1 MGRRYPLLILLTL
14 LTVGALLY
22 TDIMAFNQYTLPFDI
37 SVTDAHTA
45 TISPMTGIPLP
56 SDLHKGDRINLS
68 VLSTPARVAINAMSN
83 AEGNLKPNK
92 TYALV
97 IDRDSVLVTIPVS
110 TLTYS
115 ELGFKK
121 WWSWT
126 ACIYGMLLAGIS
138 LLLIWRGR
146 DRAAVAMLI
155 WVMSVMLGS
164 TCIAVP
170 GYGVAGFAYMLAGIF
185 FFLMGRVGFYFTV
198 EFMLGAS
205 LSASRRI
212 LFRSL
217 FLVILAAGALQ
228 QLGGSIIFIADGWA
242 ELVRPRYGIVFTA
255 GYLVPLIMLFVSY
268 HTVEAA
274 QRNRLRWLLWGGILW
289 FVGIFLSNTPVF
301 NVDASYLLSNSC
313 YAAAMAVFLYAIL
326 RHRVVDVSFVISR
339 TLVYTATM
347 SIIIGLFAATNSFV
361 EHATLGRD
369 ANLLL
374 ELLIPLLLGISFN
387 TLRTRI
393 DGYVSR
399 FLFRRQFRATEALN
413 DFAQS
418 CKFIDKPER
427 LLDLSIEE
435 IYRQSSAQGV
445 AIYEQADGDYL
456 RVRHQG
462 SLDFPQRVEADDAA
476 FVQLRAGK
484 RELELHARASTLGAE
499 GYVYPLSLR
508 NTVIGAIVCG
518 PRPGE
523 AYTADER
530 RLLANVAYQ
539 VGVALH
545 VLRMENKAKLVDAL
559 ANGSLSV
566 PAEVQAK
573 ARELAY
579 VTE

>member
-1 MGRRYPLLILLTL
+1 MGRRYPLMILLTL
-14 LTVGALLY
+14 LTLGASLY
-22 TDIMAFNQYTLPFDI
+22 AGIMAFNHYALPFDI
-37 SVTDAHTA
+37 HVVDAHTA
-45 TISPMTGIPLP
+45 VISPVAGLPLP
-56 SDLHKGDRINLS
+56 PGLQTGDRIDLS
-68 VLSTPARVAINAMSN
+68 ALPPSARVLINVTSF
-83 AEGNLKPNK
+83 AEGNLPPNHA
-92 TYALV
+92 YDLV
-97 IDRDSVLVTIPVS
+97 INRDSGPVTVPV
-110 TLTYS
+110 TTRTFFLRG
-115 ELGFKK
+115 LRH
-121 WWSWT
+121 WWSWI

-146 DRAAVAMLI
+146 DRAAGAMI
-155 WVMSVMLGS
+155 FWVMSVLFGS
-164 TCIAVP
+164 AFIAVP
-170 GYGVAGFAYMLAGIF
+170 GEGMPGFAYMLVGIL
-185 FFLMGRVGFYFTV
+185 FFLLGRVGFYFTV

-205 LSASRRI
+205 LSASRRT
-212 LFRSL
+212 LYRTS
-217 FLVILAAGALQ
+217 FLIILAAGALQ
-228 QLGGSIIFIADGWA
+228 QLGGSIVFVMSGWA
-242 ELVRPRYGIVFTA
+242 ELLRPQYGMVFTA
-255 GYLVPLIMLFVSY
+255 GYLVPLLMLFLSY
-268 HTVEAA
+268 NTAEAA
-274 QRNRLRWLLWGGILW
+274 LRNRLRWLLWGGVLW
-289 FVGIFLSNTPVF
+289 VVGIFLSNTPVF
-301 NVDASYLLSNSC
+301 NTDASYLLSDSC
-313 YAAAMAVFLYAIL
+313 YAVTMAIFLYAIL

-347 SIIIGLFAATNSFV
+347 SIIIGLFAAMNSFV

-374 ELLIPLLLGISFN
+374 ELLVPLLLGISFN

-399 FLFRRQFRATEALN
+399 LLFHRQFRATEALN

-427 LLDLSIEE
+427 LLDLTVEE
-435 IYRQSSAQGV
+435 IYRQSGAQGV
-445 AIYEQADGDYL
+445 AIYEQADGDYI

-508 NTVIGAIVCG
+508 NTVIGAVVCG
-518 PRPGE
+518 PRSGE

-566 PAEVQAK
+566 SAEIQTK

>member
-1 MGRRYPLLILLTL
+1 MGRRYPLLILLTVL
-14 LTVGALLY
+14 AVGATLY
-22 TDIMAFNQYTLPFDI
+22 TGIMAFKHYTLPFNVSI
-37 SVTDAHTA
+37 TDAHSA
-45 TISPMTGIPLP
+45 TIIPISGNRLP
-56 SDLHKGDRINLS
+56 PGLEKGDRINLS
-68 VLSTPARVAINAMSN
+68 ALSTPARVAINAMSN
-83 AEGNLKPNK
+83 AEGNMRSNQ

-97 IDRDSVLVTIPVS
+97 INRDGALITIPVP
-110 TLTYS
+110 TRTYS
-115 ELGFKK
+115 ELGFKQ
-121 WWSWT
+121 WWAWT
-126 ACIYGMLLAGIS
+126 ACIYGLLLAGVS
-138 LLLIWRGR
+138 LLLTWRGR
-146 DRAAVAMLI
+146 DRAAGTMLF

-164 TCIAVP
+164 TFIAVP
-170 GYGVAGFAYMLAGIF
+170 GDGIAGLVYMLGGIF
-185 FFLMGRVGFYFTV
+185 FFLMGRIGFYFTV
-198 EFMLGAS
+198 EFMLGAN
-205 LSASRRI
+205 LSVKRR
-212 LFRSL
+212 LFFRSL
-217 FLVILAAGALQ
+217 FLVTLVAGAIQ
-228 QLGGSIIFIADGWA
+228 QLGGSIIFVASGWA
-242 ELVRPRYGIVFTA
+242 ELLRPQYGMVFTA
-255 GYLVPLIMLFVSY
+255 GYLVPLIMLFASY
-268 HTVEAA
+268 HAVEVA
-274 QRNRLRWLLWGGILW
+274 QRNRLRWLLWGGVLW
-289 FVGIFLSNTPVF
+289 LVGIFLSNTPVF
-301 NVDASYLLSNSC
+301 NVDATYLESNSC

-347 SIIIGLFAATNSFV
+347 SIIIGLFAAMNSFV

-369 ANLLL
+369 ASMLL
-374 ELLIPLLLGISFN
+374 ELMVPLLLGISFN
-387 TLRTRI
+387 TMRTRI

-399 FLFRRQFRATEALN
+399 FLFRRQFKATEALN

-427 LLDLSIEE
+427 LLDLTAEE
-435 IYRQSSAQGV
+435 IYRQTGAQGV

-462 SLDFPQRVEADDAA
+462 SLEFPQRVDVDDAA
-476 FVQLRAGK
+476 FVQLRAG
-484 RELELHARASTLGAE
+484 RHELDLHARTSALGKE

-508 NTVIGAIVCG
+508 NTVIGGVVCG
-518 PRPGE
+518 PLPGE

>member
-14 LTVGALLY
+14 LTLAACLY
-22 TDIMAFNQYTLPFDI
+22 TGIRAFNHYTLPFDI
-37 SVTDAHTA
+37 RVVDAHTA
-45 TISPMTGIPLP
+45 IISPIAGVPLP
-56 SDLHKGDRINLS
+56 AGLHTGNRIDLSALAMS
-68 VLSTPARVAINAMSN
+68 ARVLINIVSFG
-83 AEGNLKPNK
+83 EGNLLPGQ
-92 TYALV
+92 TYDLV
-97 IDRDSVLVTIPVS
+97 IKKNSGSSIVTVTTS
-110 TLTYS
+110 SSLL
-115 ELGFKK
+115 LGFKH
-121 WWSWT
+121 WWPWT
-126 ACIYGMLLAGIS
+126 GCIYGMLIGAIS

-146 DRAAVAMLI
+146 DRAAGAMLF
-155 WVMSVMLGS
+155 WVMSVLFGS
-164 TCIAVP
+164 AFIGVP
-170 GYGVAGFAYMLAGIF
+170 GDGVLGFAYMLIGIIF
-185 FFLMGRVGFYFTV
+185 FLLGRVGFYLTV
-198 EFMLGAS
+198 EFMLGSS
-205 LSASRRI
+205 LSDSQRVLYRT
-212 LFRSL
+212 L
-217 FLVILAAGALQ
+217 FLLILAAGAVQ
-228 QLGGSIIFIADGWA
+228 QMGGSIVFVTSGWA
-242 ELVRPRYGIVFTA
+242 ELLRPQYGMVFTA
-255 GYLVPLIMLFVSY
+255 GYLVPLLMLFVSY
-268 HTVEAA
+268 HSTEAA
-274 QRNRLRWLLWGGILW
+274 QRNRVRWLLWGGVLW
-289 FVGIFLSNTPVF
+289 VVGIFLSNTPII
-301 NVDASYLLSNSC
+301 NTEASYLLSNAC
-313 YAAAMAVFLYAIL
+313 YSMTMAIFLYAIL

-339 TLVYTATM
+339 TLVYTVTM

-374 ELLIPLLLGISFN
+374 ELLVPLLLGISFN

-427 LLDLSIEE
+427 LLDLSVEE

-462 SLDFPQRVEADDAA
+462 SLDFPQRVETDDAA

-508 NTVIGAIVCG
+508 KTVIGAIVCG

-530 RLLANVAYQ
+530 RLLANVTYQ

-579 VTE
+579 VNE

>member
-22 TDIMAFNQYTLPFDI
+22 TDIMAFNRYTLPFDI

-45 TISPMTGIPLP
+45 TISPITGIPLP
-56 SDLHKGDRINLS
+56 PALHKGDRIDLS
-68 VLSTPARVAINAMSN
+68 VLSTPARVAINVMSN

-92 TYALV
+92 TYVLV
-97 IDRDSVLVTIPVS
+97 IDRDGALITVPVS

-115 ELGFKK
+115 ALGFKK
-121 WWSWT
+121 WWSWA

-155 WVMSVMLGS
+155 WVMSVLLGG

-170 GYGVAGFAYMLAGIF
+170 GYGTAGFAYMLAGIF

-205 LSASRRI
+205 LSTTRRM

-217 FLVILAAGALQ
+217 FLVILAAGSLQ
-228 QLGGSIIFIADGWA
+228 QLGGSIIFLANGWA
-242 ELVRPRYGIVFTA
+242 ELVRPRYGMIFTA
-255 GYLVPLIMLFVSY
+255 GYLVPLIILFVSY
-268 HTVEAA
+268 HAVEAA
-274 QRNRLRWLLWGGILW
+274 QRNRLRWLLWGGVLW
-289 FVGIFLSNTPVF
+289 VVGIFLSNTPVF

-347 SIIIGLFAATNSFV
+347 SVIIGLFAAMNSFV

-369 ANLLL
+369 ASLLL
-374 ELLIPLLLGISFN
+374 ELMVPLLLGISFN

-399 FLFRRQFRATEALN
+399 FLFHRQYKATEALS

-427 LLDLSIEE
+427 LLDLTAEE
-435 IYRQSSAQGV
+435 IYRQSGAQGV
-445 AIYEQADGDYL
+445 AIYEQVGDDYL

-462 SLDFPQRVEADDAA
+462 SLGFPQQVEMDDAA

-484 RELELHARASTLGAE
+484 RELDLHARISALGKE

-508 NTVIGAIVCG
+508 NTVIGAVVCG
-518 PRPGE
+518 PRLGE
-523 AYTADER
+523 VYTADER
-530 RLLANVAYQ
+530 RLFANVAYQ

-559 ANGSLSV
+559 ANGALPVS
-566 PAEVQAK
+566 PEVQAK

-579 VTE
+579 ISG